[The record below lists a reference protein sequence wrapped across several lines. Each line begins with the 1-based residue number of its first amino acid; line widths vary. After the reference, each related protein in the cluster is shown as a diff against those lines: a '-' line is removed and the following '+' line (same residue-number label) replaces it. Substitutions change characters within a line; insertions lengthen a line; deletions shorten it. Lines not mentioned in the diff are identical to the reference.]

1 MEPKTIKIDNVEY
14 VRRDSIEKEAPLV
27 DGLKCCMIRTY
38 SAGVHFGY
46 LKRHEGK
53 EVELV
58 NSRRIWSWSG
68 ACSLSQ
74 LAIDGSKDIDNC
86 KIAMKVPSIILTEAI
101 EIIPMSEKSMT
112 NLYGAEVWK
121 K

>member
-1 MEPKTIKIDNVEY
+1 MKPKTMMIDDVEY
-14 VRRDSIEKEAPLV
+14 VRKDSITKEAEKV
-27 DGLKCCMIRTY
+27 DGMQYVMIRTY

-46 LKRHEGK
+46 MKKREGK

-58 NSRRIWSWSG
+58 RTKRVYSWSG

-74 LAIDGSKDIDNC
+74 LAIEGSKNPNEC
-86 KIAMKVPSIILTEAI
+86 KISIEIPSIILTETI
-101 EIIPMSEKSMT
+101 EIIPMTQEAKD
-112 NLYGAEVWK
+112 NLNKIETWK

>member
-1 MEPKTIKIDNVEY
+1 MKIDDVEY
-14 VRRDSIEKEAPLV
+14 IRKDSITSKAENV
-27 DGLKCCMIRTY
+27 DGMEYVMIRTY

-46 LKRHEGK
+46 LKSRTGK

-58 NSRRIWSWSG
+58 NSKRVYTWSG

-74 LAIDGSKDIDNC
+74 LAIEGSKNPNDC
-86 KIAMKVPSIILTEAI
+86 KIAMEIPKLTLPEAI
-101 EIIPMSEKSMT
+101 EVIPMTQDAKD
-112 NLYGAEVWK
+112 NLNNIKVWK